1 MKIPST
7 EEELKNHFKNGNVF
21 FSPMIKGM
29 IAIVFI
35 TYFLQFLMH

>member
-7 EEELKNHFKNGNVF
+7 EEELKNHFKKSNVF

-29 IAIVFI
+29 IALVFI
-35 TYFLQFLMH
+35 IYFLQFLMH

>member
-7 EEELKNHFKNGNVF
+7 EEELKNHFKKNNAF

-29 IAIVFI
+29 IVLIFI
-35 TYFLQFLMH
+35 IYFLQFLIH

>member
-7 EEELKNHFKNGNVF
+7 EEELKTYFKKNNVF

-29 IAIVFI
+29 ILLVFI
-35 TYFLQFLMH
+35 IYFLQFLMH

>member
-7 EEELKNHFKNGNVF
+7 KEELKKHFKKSNAF

-29 IAIVFI
+29 ILLVFI
-35 TYFLQFLMH
+35 IYFFQFLMH